1 MSSRGTQRL
10 ESPRLQKTE
19 DLKTF
24 KLSCHQNLTAAALW
38 RYHVLRERTGRSG
51 WGAGGSR
58 SNPCRLFKETRPSHI
73 PEGETMFCHSG
84 VFSGRSAPPL
94 SLVPGSAQ
102 YYWSKAN
109 SKLANQQGSKLIIQL
124 TVEKLKFFIKGKWN
138 TVNLCFNRG
147 SPHVAFTP
155 RALWLLCEAVRR
167 PKNDRSFTDLKI
179 RQVLSFF
186 FPPCMMIFPATITV
200 THSL

>member
-1 MSSRGTQRL
+1 MNIPDIKKREVGD
-10 ESPRLQKTE
+10 QKSVGCWG
-19 DLKTF
+19 DTF
-24 KLSCHQNLTAAALW
+24 
-38 RYHVLRERTGRSG
+38 
-51 WGAGGSR
+51 
-58 SNPCRLFKETRPSHI
+58 RLFKDTRPSHI
-73 PEGETMFCHSG
+73 PEGETMFYHSR
-84 VFSGRSAPPL
+84 VFSGRSTPPL
-94 SLVPGSAQ
+94 SLVPSSAQ

-147 SPHVAFTP
+147 FPHVAFTP
-155 RALWLLCEAVRR
+155 LALWLCCEAVTR

-186 FPPCMMIFPATITV
+186 FPLAWWFFQ
-200 THSL
+200 LQLL